1 MILLC
6 VCVCVCIRVVRKD
19 NKLTKTH
26 PVPNPTTNLHY
37 QDRGIHTLI
46 DIQMWASDSHQNK
59 PKRFALVPKSLSLAK
74 IWITWTQGCCLSSGL
89 VSGLWNLPTFVCSC
103 LSSVGGGNHR
113 DTHSQISELHHYLN
127 SAALTPQSSFSL
139 PSVLE
144 STPTILATPKKLWE
158 LPLKKTYHL
167 LFPMKKIRGKKL
179 VNSLL
184 CIKTCEGF
192 CKGAPTPFRS
202 PGNHGN
208 EDQERTLSCWR
219 PEPGFG
225 GGNEQKRR
233 GGGGV
238 WAPKCTPQLYKP

>member
-1 MILLC
+1 MILL
-6 VCVCVCIRVVRKD
+6 CVCVCIRVVRKD

-26 PVPNPTTNLHY
+26 PVANPTTNLHY

-46 DIQMWASDSHQNK
+46 DIQMWASDSYQNK

-167 LFPMKKIRGKKL
+167 LFPMKKRRRG
-179 VNSLL
+179 
-184 CIKTCEGF
+184 KTCELSTVHKNLWGF
-192 CKGAPTPFRS
+192 L
-202 PGNHGN
+202 
-208 EDQERTLSCWR
+208 Q
-219 PEPGFG
+219 
-225 GGNEQKRR
+225 R
-233 GGGGV
+233 GSYPIQV
-238 WAPKCTPQLYKP
+238 PR